1 MTGVQTCALPIS
13 VEFSYAPS
21 SKKFDARL
29 DFAPCILYNIIRKL
43 KADYKTKDKVQNM
56 EGQMK
61 NMMNFMLIMILFTGF
76 MLPAA
81 LAIYWTIGSVF
92 MILQTL
98 VFQSE
103 KVKAKLNGFANRKKK
118 AKVVQ

>member
-1 MTGVQTCALPIS
+1 MTGFQILSMKLPN
-13 VEFSYAPS
+13 
-21 SKKFDARL
+21 
-29 DFAPCILYNIIRKL
+29 ILRKM

-61 NMMNFMLIMILFTGF
+61 GMMNFMLIMVIFTGF

-98 VFQSE
+98 VFQSD
-103 KVKAKLNGFANRKKK
+103 KAKAKLNSLANRKKK